1 MAECMEYKLSM
12 FNNLIDREAETLL
25 FNSRTRALVKL
36 DGAEKNMYFLAM
48 NDGVRISEY
57 AVKNNEFFTDLY
69 TNEFIVEYDKDEFD
83 LLNTMNDWITKI
95 DSNIFFNIT
104 NGIVFKTDNILA
116 DMNRK

>member
-83 LLNTMNDWITKI
+83 LLNTEIRDLNNSKKDL
-95 DSNIFFNIT
+95 
-104 NGIVFKTDNILA
+104 ILFSHLH
-116 DMNRK
+116 

>member
-69 TNEFIVEYDKDEFD
+69 TN

-95 DSNIFFNIT
+95 DSNIFLI
-104 NGIVFKTDNILA
+104 
-116 DMNRK
+116 